1 MTVQVIETDKIPYSL
16 VTRKNR
22 PGRVHRK
29 LVREGEVSPGVGFTA
44 DLVRYEGGQGVFTA
58 PRHQHNFD
66 QIRYV
71 ISGRPDF
78 GNGQLAEGGQVAY
91 FPAGAPYGPEMI
103 EEAELMLIQWSD
115 QWMTREAHDATYVEM
130 QKVGEFRDGYY
141 ITVDA
146 EGKENRSDSRN
157 AVWETFM
164 KRNLI
169 YPTPRYPQ
177 PLLMEP
183 RGFQWRQNG
192 DGVSVKTL
200 GRFTEDDVYLASYRW
215 DLGGRLALTSE
226 RTQLLWVSS
235 GQVSV
240 NGTTLG
246 PRTLIFSD
254 FRETVEVQGASGA
267 EAVCFGMPVPSSS
280 PLPFKPGNV

>member
-1 MTVQVIETDKIPYSL
+1 MIMQVIETDKIPYSL

-22 PGRVHRK
+22 PGRVQRK
-29 LVREGEVSPGVGFTA
+29 FVREGEVSPGVGFTA

-58 PRHQHNFD
+58 PRHRHNFD
-66 QIRYV
+66 QIRFV

-78 GNGQLAEGGQVAY
+78 GNGQVAEGGQVAY
-91 FPAGAPYGPEMI
+91 FPAGAPYGPEVI
-103 EEAELMLIQWSD
+103 EEAEVMLIQWSD
-115 QWMTREAHDATYVEM
+115 QWMTREAHDATYDEM

-141 ITVDA
+141 VTVDA
-146 EGKENRSDSRN
+146 DGNEHRSDSRN

-177 PLLMEP
+177 PVVMQP
-183 RGFQWRQNG
+183 RGFEWRQNG

-215 DLGGRLALTSE
+215 DRGGTIALTSE

-240 NGTTLG
+240 NGMACA
-246 PRTLIFSD
+246 PRTVIFSD
-254 FRETVEVQGASGA
+254 FGETVEVQSASGA
-267 EAVCFGMPVPSSS
+267 EAVCFGMPLPAS
-280 PLPFKPGNV
+280 PRLPFGPGDL